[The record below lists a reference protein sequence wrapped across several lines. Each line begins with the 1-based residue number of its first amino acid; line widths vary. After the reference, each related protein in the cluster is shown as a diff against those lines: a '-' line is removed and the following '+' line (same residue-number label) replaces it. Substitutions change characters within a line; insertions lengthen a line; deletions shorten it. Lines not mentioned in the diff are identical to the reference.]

1 MSEIVFICVAFC
13 LGVLVGTIVVLFLKN
28 RMYTG
33 TINVMKSDDKIIY
46 SLELDKSPEDIEH
59 KKDVVFKVN
68 KHPSVEGPSQ

>member
-1 MSEIVFICVAFC
+1 LSEIVFICVAFC

-28 RMYTG
+28 RLYSG

-46 SLELDKSPEDIEH
+46 SLELEHDPEELEH
-59 KKDVVFKVN
+59 KQDVRFKVN